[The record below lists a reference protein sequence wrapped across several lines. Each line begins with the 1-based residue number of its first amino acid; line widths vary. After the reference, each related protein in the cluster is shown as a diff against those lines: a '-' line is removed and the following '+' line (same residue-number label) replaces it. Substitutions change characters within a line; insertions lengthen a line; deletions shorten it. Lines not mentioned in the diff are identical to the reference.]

1 MERKRFCCDATRG
14 CDWIG
19 KKFPLNKSLEYET
32 IHVPRA
38 DISCLRVYT
47 IVRGATRWLYIY
59 TALLQ
64 CSFPIYT
71 QTTHTR
77 THSSTGFFF
86 SFYAHVTL
94 MYLPHPNT
102 RGITR
107 AAAAEE
113 QLLLPSIMSV
123 WGFGINGRS
132 LLKLFLLIP
141 SFLYNTTNSI
151 FLYSSIIYHFLGG
164 IGGKDCGC
172 RFHIELWPHT
182 GPEKDILSQQTS
194 SYNNDK
200 KRDLVKGWMQFH
212 F

>member
-32 IHVPRA
+32 IRVPRA

-59 TALLQ
+59 AALLQ

-86 SFYAHVTL
+86 PFYAHVTL

-151 FLYSSIIYHFLGG
+151 FLYSSIIYHFFFGYRGEGLRLPFPYRVMASYGPWKG
-164 IGGKDCGC
+164 H
-172 RFHIELWPHT
+172 FVAANIEL
-182 GPEKDILSQQTS
+182 QQRQ
-194 SYNNDK
+194 K
-200 KRDLVKGWMQFH
+200 KRSC
-212 F
+212 